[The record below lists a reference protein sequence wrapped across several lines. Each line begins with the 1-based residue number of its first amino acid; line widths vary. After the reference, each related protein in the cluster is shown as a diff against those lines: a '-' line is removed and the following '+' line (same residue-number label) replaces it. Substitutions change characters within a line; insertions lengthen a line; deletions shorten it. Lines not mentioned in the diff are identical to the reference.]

1 MLRAFFLAI
10 GTYLIIAG
18 AQCLAVDRVFW
29 QATGEPVPS
38 AIPFQKPAAPQPK
51 EFPPAPWVAWSL
63 MTTGTVVCLYS
74 FTITKRLG
82 AKK

>member
-29 QATGEPVPS
+29 RATAEPAPTV
-38 AIPFQKPAAPQPK
+38 IPFGKPAPKQK

-63 MTTGTVVCLYS
+63 LTTGTVVCLYS
-74 FTITKRLG
+74 FTITARMG